1 MDKENLRISF
11 QEIEKK
17 ILLSDYLQE
26 ICSAIINKSISKES
40 IDEILKRKSVNY
52 SIAKV
57 DFLHLII
64 EYIKNILE
72 DDILTV
78 TEKENVKFLKVM
90 FRIQQGDFYYH
101 NKADIE
107 ATIASQLSRIYQDNY
122 ISDEEALLKVDLQ
135 EIFDLSFDQMNDYA
149 KVEAAI
155 SIQKGA
161 DPKSLDVFFTHKEF
175 FKLKYDNNDNKV

>member
-1 MDKENLRISF
+1 MDKENLSISF

-17 ILLSDYLQE
+17 LLLSDYLRE
-26 ICSAIINKSISKES
+26 ICSAIVTKSISKES
-40 IDEILKRKSVNY
+40 IDEILKRKSINY

-78 TEKENVKFLKVM
+78 TEKENVKFLKVI
-90 FRIQQGDFYYH
+90 FRIQPGDFYCH

-107 ATIASQLSRIYQDNY
+107 ATIAFQLSKIYQDNC
-122 ISDEEALLKVDLQ
+122 ISDDEALLKVDLQ

-155 SIQKGA
+155 SIQKGT

-175 FKLKYDNNDNKV
+175 FKLK

>member
-1 MDKENLRISF
+1 MDIENLSLAF
-11 QEIEKK
+11 SEIEKK
-17 ILLSDYLQE
+17 LNLADYLQE
-26 ICSAIINKSISKES
+26 ICSTIISTTITKKNVEETLKKN
-40 IDEILKRKSVNY
+40 EINY

-57 DFLHLII
+57 DFLHLIF

-78 TEKENVKFLKVM
+78 TEKENVKFLKVL
-90 FRIQQGDFYYH
+90 FRIQPGDFYLH

-107 ATIASQLSRIYQDNY
+107 ATIAFQLSRIYQDNY

-175 FKLKYDNNDNKV
+175 FKLK

>member
-1 MDKENLRISF
+1 MDKENLSISF

-17 ILLSDYLQE
+17 LFLSDYLQE
-26 ICSAIINKSISKES
+26 ICSAIITKSISKKS
-40 IDEILKRKSVNY
+40 IDEILQTQNINY

-57 DFLHLII
+57 DFLHLIF

-72 DDILTV
+72 DDILTAI
-78 TEKENVKFLKVM
+78 EKENVKFLKVL
-90 FRIQQGDFYYH
+90 FRIQPGDFYYH

-107 ATIASQLSRIYQDNY
+107 ATIAFQLSRIYQDNY

-135 EIFDLSFDQMNDYA
+135 EIFDLSYDQMNDYA

-175 FKLKYDNNDNKV
+175 FKLK

>member
-1 MDKENLRISF
+1 MDKENLSISF

-17 ILLSDYLQE
+17 IFLSDYLRE
-26 ICSAIINKSISKES
+26 ICFAIVNKSISKES
-40 IDEILKRKSVNY
+40 IDEILKLNNVNY

-72 DDILTV
+72 DDILTI
-78 TEKENVKFLKVM
+78 TEKENVKFLKIL
-90 FRIQQGDFYYH
+90 FRIQTGDFYYH

-122 ISDEEALLKVDLQ
+122 INDEEALLKVDLQ

-149 KVEAAI
+149 KVEAVI

-161 DPKSLDVFFTHKEF
+161 DPKSLDVFFSHKEF
-175 FKLKYDNNDNKV
+175 FKLK

>member
-1 MDKENLRISF
+1 MDKENLSISF
-11 QEIEKK
+11 QEIEKRVV
-17 ILLSDYLQE
+17 LSDYLQE
-26 ICSAIINKSISKES
+26 ICSAIIDKSISKES
-40 IDEILKRKSVNY
+40 IDEVLKRKSVNY

-72 DDILTV
+72 DDILTAI
-78 TEKENVKFLKVM
+78 EKENVKFLKVL
-90 FRIQQGDFYYH
+90 FRIQPGDFYYH

-107 ATIASQLSRIYQDNY
+107 ATIAFQLSRIYQDNY
-122 ISDEEALLKVDLQ
+122 ISEEEALLKVDLQ
-135 EIFDLSFDQMNDYA
+135 EIFDLSYDQMNDYA

-175 FKLKYDNNDNKV
+175 FKLK

>member
-1 MDKENLRISF
+1 MDKENLSISF

-17 ILLSDYLQE
+17 LFLSDYLRE
-26 ICSAIINKSISKES
+26 VCSAIITTSVSKKS
-40 IDEILKRKSVNY
+40 IDEILQRHNVNY

-57 DFLHLII
+57 DFLHLIF

-78 TEKENVKFLKVM
+78 TEKENVKFLKVI
-90 FRIQQGDFYYH
+90 FRIQPGDFYYH

-107 ATIASQLSRIYQDNY
+107 ATIAFQLSRIYQDNY
-122 ISDEEALLKVDLQ
+122 ISDDEALLKVDLQ

-175 FKLKYDNNDNKV
+175 FKLK

>member
-1 MDKENLRISF
+1 MDKENLSISF

-17 ILLSDYLQE
+17 LLLSDYLRE
-26 ICSAIINKSISKES
+26 VCFTIATKSISKES
-40 IDEILKRKSVNY
+40 IDEILKRNDINY

-64 EYIKNILE
+64 EYIKNILD
-72 DDILTV
+72 DDILTA
-78 TEKENVKFLKVM
+78 TEKENVKFLKAL
-90 FRIQQGDFYYH
+90 FHIQPGDFNYH

-107 ATIASQLSRIYQDNY
+107 ATIASQLSRIYMDNY
-122 ISDEEALLKVDLQ
+122 VSDEEALLKVDLQ

-175 FKLKYDNNDNKV
+175 FKLK